1 MAEHRWL
8 GGAHAEV
15 FLATEERGL
24 RVQATALRQT
34 QGSTGAM
41 GTRGRQRVP
50 TILILEVKRGGEEG
64 GGREGREAMGSGRT
78 GI

>member
-8 GGAHAEV
+8 GRAHEEV
-15 FLATEERGL
+15 FLTTEERGL

-41 GTRGRQRVP
+41 GTCGRQGVP

-64 GGREGREAMGSGRT
+64 GGRERREAMGSGRT